1 MSASNGDVRCCFRSR
16 HEPSRPR
23 SKPINRGVRQRPSDK
38 FLLEIVCVFS
48 NARARH
54 EFLFVSLISFDLP
67 PNAFVITS
75 KAFVGH
81 TLKTCG
87 QISLFSIMRCLGKQ
101 RGSDLCL
108 RPTYIRT
115 LECNPCACRKPIGW
129 RLTANRAMLICNER
143 TCQAHCVGGWRSV
156 SVAGSDRGRDLNV
169 AAANHCSATNRPQE
183 AILRCHR
190 PVGVRWS
197 VSPLP

>member
-1 MSASNGDVRCCFRSR
+1 
-16 HEPSRPR
+16 
-23 SKPINRGVRQRPSDK
+23 
-38 FLLEIVCVFS
+38 LEIVCVFS

-101 RGSDLCL
+101 RGSDLSL
-108 RPTYIRT
+108 HLTYIRA
-115 LECNPCACRKPIGW
+115 LECNPSRGVGVEEIPTCLIFRLGIGLDLRPL
-129 RLTANRAMLICNER
+129 RLT
-143 TCQAHCVGGWRSV
+143 
-156 SVAGSDRGRDLNV
+156 
-169 AAANHCSATNRPQE
+169 
-183 AILRCHR
+183 
-190 PVGVRWS
+190 
-197 VSPLP
+197 LPFDWIGKR